1 MVKVN
6 GTSTATAIV
15 AESPGSA
22 PMTMPA
28 TTPPSASAR
37 LSSVS
42 ASAR

>member
-6 GTSTATAIV
+6 GTSTATAMV
-15 AESPGSA
+15 AESPGRA

-28 TTPPSASAR
+28 ATPPSASAR
-37 LSSVS
+37 LRRVS